1 MRQLTDLLNDDWGSP
16 KKGTYPIPCQ
26 IIENLTYGYSEK
38 SGLDSRFISRFAVV
52 VRFPNLKYREITHVQ
67 EYDVE
72 SMVGN
77 IGGYIGLFL
86 GYSLLHFPTFMLSV
100 FAFIK
105 KKFFSKL
112 SHMTRNKNCTKSLE
126 GKISPKIKEKH
137 NLCCKSCNSKNDI
150 RSIDVEDQLTA
161 LKERIDEM
169 ERQVSVIQQR
179 RQGSFSK
186 SSNCILR
193 HPGASSRC
201 LYKVRVKEWN
211 NSVNTTVLCENEI
224 IV

>member
-1 MRQLTDLLNDDWGSP
+1 MRQLTDLLSDDWGSP
-16 KKGTYPIPCQ
+16 KKGTYPLPCQ
-26 IIENLTYGYSEK
+26 VIENLTYDYSEK
-38 SGLDSRFISRFAVV
+38 SGFDSRANSSFMVLV
-52 VRFPNLKYREITHVQ
+52 HFPNLKYREITHVQ

-77 IGGYIGLFL
+77 IGGYIGLLL

-105 KKFFSKL
+105 KKFFSRI
-112 SHMTRNKNCTKSLE
+112 SHITRNKNCSKSLD
-126 GKISPKIKEKH
+126 GKIPPKTKGKH
-137 NLCCKSCNSKNDI
+137 NLCCESCNSKNDI

-161 LKERIDEM
+161 MKERIDEM
-169 ERQVSVIQQR
+169 ERQVSVIQER
-179 RQGSFSK
+179 RQGNFSI
-186 SSNCILR
+186 SSNCILG
-193 HPGASSRC
+193 PSGSSSRC

-211 NSVNTTVLCENEI
+211 NSVNTPVLCENEI